1 MRCTKCHYLS
11 FEPEPRCKNCGHD
24 LSIDDMYDP
33 LADFDLDLGPSAATD
48 RAPVTAP
55 VSASA
60 SRSSNYARPYDGHV
74 ATMTPPA
81 EALAALAPYA
91 PPTPPIASSPIMT
104 SELPLFVRDMPE
116 GIQDDD
122 EEDLVPLVKVPA
134 RPRTPLAVRRTTPD
148 PAKLRAKY
156 APRHE
161 PDLLDSVDDLSHTPL
176 LPTAMHDEPVLYP
189 AEPSAPAMP
198 ATAPVE
204 VGARVGAAAIDAAL
218 LGTIAGVVIMFTLR
232 LAELP
237 VAQVLELPAIPMLA
251 FFALIALGYE
261 LLFTAAQGQTVGK
274 MVMGLRVVSDDHQEE
289 DRVSLKQAAVRALSM
304 LPLGAG
310 LVAALVGERQA
321 VHDRLAHTRV
331 VRA

>member
-33 LADFDLDLGPSAATD
+33 LANFDLDRGPGPGSHA
-48 RAPVTAP
+48 
-55 VSASA
+55 
-60 SRSSNYARPYDGHV
+60 RSYEGGV

-81 EALAALAPYA
+81 QVVAAIAQAPV
-91 PPTPPIASSPIMT
+91 MT
-104 SELPLFVRDMPE
+104 SELPLFVRDMPD
-116 GIQDDD
+116 GLMDDD
-122 EEDLVPLVKVPA
+122 EDLVPLVKMPA

-156 APRHE
+156 APHHE
-161 PDLLDSVDDLSHTPL
+161 PDLLDSVDDLSYSPV

-189 AEPSAPAMP
+189 AEAEMPTVVTAP
-198 ATAPVE
+198 PVE
-204 VGARVGAAAIDAAL
+204 VGARFAAAAIDAAL
-218 LGTIAGVVIMFTLR
+218 LGSIAAVVIVFTLQ

-237 VAQVLELPAIPMLA
+237 LAQALELPAIPMLA
-251 FFALIALGYE
+251 FFALIAVGYE

-274 MVMGLRVVSDDHQEE
+274 MVMGLRVVSDDQAAE
-289 DRVSLKQAAVRALSM
+289 DRVSLKQAAVRALSL

-310 LVAALVGERQA
+310 LVAAMIGQRQA

>member
-33 LADFDLDLGPSAATD
+33 LADFDLDRGQSQ
-48 RAPVTAP
+48 
-55 VSASA
+55 
-60 SRSSNYARPYDGHV
+60 SRSVHSDMGGGV
-74 ATMTPPA
+74 ATMAPPA
-81 EALAALAPYA
+81 RPVAAVAQPARL
-91 PPTPPIASSPIMT
+91 PIMT
-104 SELPLFVRDMPE
+104 SELPLFVRDMPD
-116 GIQDDD
+116 GLLDDGDDD
-122 EEDLVPLVKVPA
+122 EDLVPLVKVPA

-161 PDLLDSVDDLSHTPL
+161 PDLLDSVDELSHTPL
-176 LPTAMHDEPVLYP
+176 RPTAMHDEPVLYP
-189 AEPSAPAMP
+189 AEPSGPSEMLV
-198 ATAPVE
+198 APVE
-204 VGARVGAAAIDAAL
+204 VGPRCAAAAIDAAL
-218 LGTIAGVVIMFTLR
+218 LGSIAAVVVVFTLR
-232 LAELP
+232 LAELQM
-237 VAQVLELPAIPMLA
+237 AQVLELPAIPMLA

-261 LLFTAAQGQTVGK
+261 LLFTAAHGQTVGK
-274 MVMGLRVVSDDHQEE
+274 MVMGLKVVSDDE
-289 DRVSLKQAAVRALSM
+289 RSKAKVSVRQAAVRALSM

>member
-33 LADFDLDLGPSAATD
+33 LADFDLDRGPGPSSNA
-48 RAPVTAP
+48 
-55 VSASA
+55 
-60 SRSSNYARPYDGHV
+60 RSSEGGV

-81 EALAALAPYA
+81 QAVAA
-91 PPTPPIASSPIMT
+91 IAQPVLKPIMT
-104 SELPLFVRDMPE
+104 SELPLFVRDMPD
-116 GIQDDD
+116 GLMDDGDDD
-122 EEDLVPLVKVPA
+122 EDLVPLVKVPA

-161 PDLLDSVDDLSHTPL
+161 PDLLDSVDELSHTPL
-176 LPTAMHDEPVLYP
+176 RPTAMHAEPVLYP
-189 AEPSAPAMP
+189 AEPSAPSVMLV
-198 ATAPVE
+198 APVE
-204 VGARVGAAAIDAAL
+204 VGARCAAAAIDATL
-218 LGTIAGVVIMFTLR
+218 LGAIAAVVVVFTLR

-237 VAQVLELPAIPMLA
+237 LAQVLELPAIPMLA

-261 LLFTAAQGQTVGK
+261 LLFTAAHGQTVGK
-274 MVMGLRVVSDDHQEE
+274 MVMGLKVVSDDEASE
-289 DRVSLKQAAVRALSM
+289 ARVSLRQAAVRALSM

>member
-33 LADFDLDLGPSAATD
+33 LANFDLDRGPGPSSYA
-48 RAPVTAP
+48 
-55 VSASA
+55 
-60 SRSSNYARPYDGHV
+60 RSSEGSV

-81 EALAALAPYA
+81 QVVAA
-91 PPTPPIASSPIMT
+91 IAPIMT
-104 SELPLFVRDMPE
+104 SELPLFVRDMPD
-116 GIQDDD
+116 GLMDD

-161 PDLLDSVDDLSHTPL
+161 PDLLDSVDDLSYSPV

-189 AEPSAPAMP
+189 AEPEAPTVILA
-198 ATAPVE
+198 APVE
-204 VGARVGAAAIDAAL
+204 AGSRVAAAAIDAAL
-218 LGTIAGVVIMFTLR
+218 LGSIAAVVVVFTLQ

-237 VAQVLELPAIPMLA
+237 LAQVLELPAIPMLA

-274 MVMGLRVVSDDHQEE
+274 MVMGLRVVSDDEPSE
-289 DRVSLKQAAVRALSM
+289 DRVSLRQAVVRALSL

-310 LVAALVGERQA
+310 LVAALVGQRQA

>member
-33 LADFDLDLGPSAATD
+33 LADFDLDRGLGQ
-48 RAPVTAP
+48 
-55 VSASA
+55 
-60 SRSSNYARPYDGHV
+60 SRTVHSDERGGV
-74 ATMTPPA
+74 ATMTPPSRA
-81 EALAALAPYA
+81 VAA
-91 PPTPPIASSPIMT
+91 IAQPARMPIMT
-104 SELPLFVRDMPE
+104 SELPLFVRDMPD
-116 GIQDDD
+116 GLMDDGDDD
-122 EEDLVPLVKVPA
+122 EDLVPLVKVPA

-156 APRHE
+156 APRNE
-161 PDLLDSVDDLSHTPL
+161 PDLLDSMDELSHTPL
-176 LPTAMHDEPVLYP
+176 RPTAMHDEPVLYP
-189 AEPSAPAMP
+189 AEPAAPTVMLA
-198 ATAPVE
+198 APVE
-204 VGARVGAAAIDAAL
+204 VGARCAAAAIDATL
-218 LGTIAGVVIMFTLR
+218 LGSIAAVVVVFTLR

-237 VAQVLELPAIPMLA
+237 MAQVLELPAIPMLA

-261 LLFTAAQGQTVGK
+261 LLFTAAHGQTVGK
-274 MVMGLRVVSDDHQEE
+274 MVMGLKVVSDDEPSE
-289 DRVSLKQAAVRALSM
+289 ARVSVRQAAVRALSM

>member
-33 LADFDLDLGPSAATD
+33 LANFDLDRGP
-48 RAPVTAP
+48 APGNHA
-55 VSASA
+55 
-60 SRSSNYARPYDGHV
+60 RSHEGGV

-81 EALAALAPYA
+81 QIVAAIAHAPV
-91 PPTPPIASSPIMT
+91 MT
-104 SELPLFVRDMPE
+104 SELPLFVRDMPDGLME
-116 GIQDDD
+116 DD
-122 EEDLVPLVKVPA
+122 EDLVPLVKMPA

-161 PDLLDSVDDLSHTPL
+161 PDLLDAVDDLSSSPV

-189 AEPSAPAMP
+189 AEAEVQTVVTAPA
-198 ATAPVE
+198 VE
-204 VGARVGAAAIDAAL
+204 LGARFAAAAIDAAL
-218 LGTIAGVVIMFTLR
+218 L
-232 LAELP
+232 AELP
-237 VAQVLELPAIPMLA
+237 LAQALELPAIPMLA
-251 FFALIALGYE
+251 FFALIAVGYE

-274 MVMGLRVVSDDHQEE
+274 MVMGLRVVSDDQAAE
-289 DRVSLKQAAVRALSM
+289 DRVSLKQAAVRALSL

-310 LVAALVGERQA
+310 LVAALVGQRQA

>member
-24 LSIDDMYDP
+24 LSIDDLYDP
-33 LADFDLDLGPSAATD
+33 LANFVLDQEPGPMPNSARPAT
-48 RAPVTAP
+48 ATAT
-55 VSASA
+55 S
-60 SRSSNYARPYDGHV
+60 YARWNDRSV

-81 EALAALAPYA
+81 EAVAA
-91 PPTPPIASSPIMT
+91 IAQPNVLQPHVPQPHVPIMT
-104 SELPLFVRDMPE
+104 SELPLFVRDMPD
-116 GIQDDD
+116 GLMDDD
-122 EEDLVPLVKVPA
+122 EDLVPLVKVPA

-176 LPTAMHDEPVLYP
+176 RPTAMHDEPVLYP
-189 AEPSAPAMP
+189 AEPAARSVFPV
-198 ATAPVE
+198 APVE
-204 VGARVGAAAIDAAL
+204 VGARFAAAAIDAAL
-218 LGTIAGVVIMFTLR
+218 LGSIAAVVVVFTLQ

-237 VAQVLELPAIPMLA
+237 LAQVLELPAIPMLA

-274 MVMGLRVVSDDHQEE
+274 MVMGLRVVSDDQ
-289 DRVSLKQAAVRALSM
+289 DRVSLKQAAVRALSL

-310 LVAALVGERQA
+310 LVAAMIGQRQA